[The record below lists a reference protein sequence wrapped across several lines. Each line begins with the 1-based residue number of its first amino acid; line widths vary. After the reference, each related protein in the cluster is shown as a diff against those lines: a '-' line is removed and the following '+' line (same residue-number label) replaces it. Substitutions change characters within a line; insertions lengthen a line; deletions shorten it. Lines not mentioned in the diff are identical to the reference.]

1 MKTRIPR
8 SGEEVRL
15 NRYLS
20 MAGLT
25 SRRKAE
31 ELILGGKVRV
41 NRVVVQTLGTKV
53 RLQGDRV
60 TVDGKPVS
68 PSQDSVYLVLNK
80 PKDTITTMSD
90 ERGRH
95 TVMELVKSHQRVY
108 PVGRLDRNTTGVLLL
123 TNDGAFA
130 HGMMHPRRQ
139 IPKSYHVSID
149 TPLKPAHANAL
160 ARGVVL
166 EDGKT
171 APAEILL
178 LPGGKG
184 QEIGVV
190 IHEGR
195 NRQVR
200 RMFEHFGYDVR
211 KLDRV
216 AYGPVTKSGLARGE
230 SRSLTKLEVR
240 RLKEL
245 AGVDDE
251 LSSLQM

>member
-1 MKTRIPR
+1 MKPRIPLP
-8 SGEEVRL
+8 GEEVRI

-20 MAGLT
+20 MCGLT

-31 ELILGGKVRV
+31 ALILGGR
-41 NRVVVQTLGTKV
+41 V
-53 RLQGDRV
+53 RLNRTVVTSLATRVRLREDRV
-60 TVDGKPVS
+60 SVDGKPIA
-68 PSQDSVYLVLNK
+68 PAQETVYLVLNK
-80 PKDTITTMSD
+80 PKDTITTMND

-95 TVMELVKSHQRVY
+95 TVMELVNSRQRIF
-108 PVGRLDRNTTGVLLL
+108 PIGRLDRNTTGVLLL
-123 TNDGAFA
+123 TNDGEFA
-130 HGMMHPRRQ
+130 HALMHPARE
-139 IPKSYHVSID
+139 IPKSYHVTID
-149 TPLKPAHANAL
+149 TPLQPEHATAL
-160 ARGVVL
+160 ARGVTL

-184 QEIGVV
+184 KEVGVV

-200 RMFEHFGYDVR
+200 KMFELLGYAVR

-216 AYGPVTKSGLARGE
+216 AYGPVTKSGLGRGE

-245 AGVDDE
+245 AGIDE
-251 LSSLQM
+251 LLPLRKK